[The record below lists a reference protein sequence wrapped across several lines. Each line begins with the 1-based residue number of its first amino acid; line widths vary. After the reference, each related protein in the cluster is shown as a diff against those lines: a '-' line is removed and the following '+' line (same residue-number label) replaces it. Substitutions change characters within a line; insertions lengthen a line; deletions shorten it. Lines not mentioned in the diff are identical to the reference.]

1 MLNRLNEVITM
12 KLLIWLFPL
21 VFIIHDGE
29 ELILLE
35 SWMRAHQELL
45 AQRFGEFTRSL
56 MWTTPRFAVAM
67 SILLAIILW
76 SCRKAARGLTDGRG
90 TGPYLT
96 FVAILFINVFT
107 HAGQTI
113 ILGTYSPGVGTAILV
128 GLPYA
133 LYVFYRFRSI
143 RS

>member
-1 MLNRLNEVITM
+1 MLKRLNEVITM
-12 KLLIWLFPL
+12 KRLIWVFPL

-35 SWMRAHQELL
+35 GWMREHQELL
-45 AQRFGEFTRSL
+45 AERFGEITRSL

-67 SILLAIILW
+67 TIILAIIVW
-76 SCRKAARGLTDGRG
+76 SCRKAARGLPDGRG
-90 TGPYLT
+90 AGPYLT
-96 FVAILFINVFT
+96 IVAILFINVFT
-107 HAGQTI
+107 HTGQMI
-113 ILGTYSPGVGTAILV
+113 VLGTYTPGVGTAILV

-133 LYVFYRFRSI
+133 LYVFYRFRAI